1 MNHKQHSIH
10 KLPMK
15 IISAVLAALIVF
27 STGMI
32 SCYAQGLGVFDKME
46 TEEILSDYADEII
59 DTDGVRSVDTEHSG
73 ENELYLNMKD
83 GSTTVYAFAEPV
95 LYTDD
100 NGKLRFKDNAIVK
113 QENKEKADL
122 GYDYSN
128 TQNDYEIHISSDSA
142 KGVLAEYGDISFSIN
157 PIAENASKGAVSK
170 EEKNGKE
177 YENFEYPDV
186 FGKGAS
192 LKYFLQLNGIKE
204 EVILDQNINQNK
216 FSFLLT
222 TTNCTPVL
230 NEDGSISLLDQN
242 EEEVQRFTAPFG
254 DEEYKSSSFNFT
266 NKVSYMAANKYLT

>member
-128 TQNDYEIHISSDSA
+128 TQNGYEIHISSDSA

-216 FSFLLT
+216 ELHAR
-222 TTNCTPVL
+222 
-230 NEDGSISLLDQN
+230 I
-242 EEEVQRFTAPFG
+242 
-254 DEEYKSSSFNFT
+254 K
-266 NKVSYMAANKYLT
+266 